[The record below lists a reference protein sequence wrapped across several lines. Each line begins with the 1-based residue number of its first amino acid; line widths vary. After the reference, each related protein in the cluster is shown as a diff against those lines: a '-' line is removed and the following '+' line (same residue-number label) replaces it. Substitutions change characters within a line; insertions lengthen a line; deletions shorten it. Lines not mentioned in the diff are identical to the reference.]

1 MKSINGIDLDDLRD
15 IADEN
20 VGASDLECHGFLFRV
35 QSNANRE
42 RDFEHGRFS
51 VFAVAGLLMTL
62 IFLFSVYGLVQLVMM
77 YVN

>member
-1 MKSINGIDLDDLRD
+1 MKSNNGIELDDLRHSSN
-15 IADEN
+15 EN
-20 VGASDLECHGFLFRV
+20 LGARICSVMASFLGV

-51 VFAVAGLLMTL
+51 VFVVAGLLMTL

-77 YVN
+77 YVH